1 MTNSNGSYVDS
12 KMAKNG
18 KSNTT
23 IPEEMGEKRNVEKDN
38 IDEIEVM
45 AEMTGDK
52 AKPDHS
58 SNLDEYDPSL
68 DILIALRKGTRSCP
82 NSPSV
87 TMFPMRTYHSSEP
100 LQPVL
105 TLP

>member
-1 MTNSNGSYVDS
+1 MTNYIDSYVDS

-45 AEMTGDK
+45 AKTTGDE
-52 AKPDHS
+52 AKPNHS
-58 SNLDEYDPSL
+58 GNLDENDSSL
-68 DILIALRKGTRSCP
+68 EILIVLRKGIRSCTKHFIY
-82 NSPSV
+82 NYVSYQILSP
-87 TMFPMRTYHSSEP
+87 
-100 LQPVL
+100 
-105 TLP
+105 